1 MIHKLVKF
9 KAKKENIE
17 EVIRLI
23 ENFLDK
29 ILENEPDMVYYESI
43 QEEDQISFIH
53 VITFRNEE
61 ARKKNES
68 TSYVKEFIGNLYPLL
83 EAEPTFSDYKII
95 RSIKRY

>member
-1 MIHKLVKF
+1 MLYELVKY
-9 KAKKENIE
+9 KVKRENIE

-23 ENFLDK
+23 EIFLDK
-29 ILENEPDMVYYESI
+29 ILENEPDTLYYESI

-61 ARKKNES
+61 AQSFHES
-68 TSYVKEFIGNLYPLL
+68 TAYLKEFVEHLYPLL
-83 EAEPTFSDYKII
+83 EAEPIFSDYKVI